1 MTHEVDVKYGMV
13 ADHVLG
19 SACPEDELAAVTWAV
34 RIPMIGWT
42 LSASLLAVLAVSTV
56 ADGAELEPVSAGPSE
71 EGEVAD
77 SAVRWLL
84 LRRRTWREL
93 PEAPRAPTVTG
104 DSPYSLAVAW
114 DPPDRPPTAVVGY
127 DVEYRVA
134 TASAFSQWPHS
145 GAATTTAITGL
156 SPSTTHHVRVRAIND
171 AGRGDWSE
179 AGIGMTS
186 HVPVFS
192 EGASTTRAVLENTPA
207 HRNIGSP
214 VAAAHAAN
222 ETLTYG
228 LGGPDAWRFG
238 IVAGSG
244 QLRTLGEVDYDHEEN
259 PDHEVTVTAEDTRG
273 GRAAIVV
280 HIRVLDVVESPGRPA
295 APIVVASSR
304 TSVRVSWTAPANTG
318 PPITDYDYRYRV
330 ATSNRRWTE
339 VTDTAIAATRTE
351 ITGLVGGVRYEVQVR
366 ASSDEG
372 VSDWSESGSI
382 GAPNDAPVVD
392 LGKLRDVDVTVG
404 GAIEVVPL
412 NQAFSDPEGYPLTF
426 SVSSTDEA
434 IAVAKPEGPVATVE
448 AVAPGTVDIAVIAT
462 DPLGATVS
470 ADFKV
475 RAHAATRA
483 APILRYTR
491 TSRLLRVE
499 FTDSFAAREVRA
511 YRFRIRQGLPR
522 GAWRRYCVTITSK
535 YDEPGSIRI
544 EFTLPIDSFLVPGTT
559 YELDYRYMGGASC
572 GVDSVPGPWSRV
584 ARLTTPWAGRGNFD
598 IELAFVGGE
607 PSAHHKALIEQAAET
622 WEAIITNELPDHDFA
637 NDPIPAGACLEGQ
650 PEFAGIVDDLRIYV
664 RLASIDGR
672 HGTLGTAGLCYYRT
686 PSGFP
691 IVSEIELDTDDLDG
705 LSDAVV
711 RGLMLH
717 EIAHALG
724 FGILWGHKGLLENP
738 SLVDGAPV
746 SPPPDTHFSGS
757 NAVAAFDSAG
767 GTNYKAGRV
776 PVENRFGGS
785 GSQDSHW
792 RKSVMGSE
800 LMTRSLGRVYSL
812 SAITIESMADLGYS
826 VDASQADAYTVPNVQ
841 GDVLRSLDAVGALA
855 LPNCVVRL
863 PTDAIAVLEPVAE
876 VRSMSGRDTEVDIQ
890 IEAE

>member
-1 MTHEVDVKYGMV
+1 M
-13 ADHVLG
+13 
-19 SACPEDELAAVTWAV
+19 TWAA
-34 RIPMIGWT
+34 RIWILGWT
-42 LSASLLAVLAVSTV
+42 SRASLLAALAVSAV
-56 ADGAELEPVSAGPSE
+56 ADGAELEPVSAAPSE
-71 EGEVAD
+71 EEVAD

-84 LRRRTWREL
+84 LRRRTWQEL
-93 PEAPRAPTVTG
+93 PEAPRPPTVTG
-104 DSPYSLAVAW
+104 DSPYSLSVVW
-114 DPPDRPPTAVVGY
+114 DPPDHPPAAVVDY

-134 TASAFSQWPHS
+134 TADAFSEWPHT
-145 GAATTTAITGL
+145 GAATTTTITGL

-171 AGRGDWSE
+171 AGSGDWSE

-207 HRNIGSP
+207 DRDVGSP
-214 VAAAHAAN
+214 VTATHAGD
-222 ETLTYG
+222 ETLTYR
-228 LGGPDAWRFG
+228 LGGPDGWRFG

-244 QLRTLGEVDYDHEEN
+244 QLRTLGGVDYDHEED
-259 PDHEVTVTAEDTRG
+259 PDHEVTVTVEDTRG

-280 HIRVLDVVESPGRPA
+280 HIRVLDVVERPGRPA

-330 ATSNRRWTE
+330 ATSNRTWTE

-382 GAPNDAPVVD
+382 GAPNAAPVVD
-392 LGKLRDVDVTVG
+392 LGKLRDLDVTIG

-412 NQAFSDPEGYPLTF
+412 DQAFSDPEGYPLTF

-434 IAVAKPEGPVATVE
+434 IAVAKPEGSVATVE
-448 AVAPGTVDIAVIAT
+448 AVAPGTVDVEVSAT

-470 ADFKV
+470 ADFEV
-475 RAHAATRA
+475 RVHEATLA
-483 APILRYTR
+483 EPTLAYTP
-491 TSRLLRVE
+491 TSRLLRVQ
-499 FTDSFAAREVRA
+499 FTDRFAAREVRA
-511 YRFRIRQGLPR
+511 YRFRIRQESPR
-522 GAWRRYCVTITSK
+522 GAWWLYCVTVTSGLN
-535 YDEPGSIRI
+535 EPASIRVA
-544 EFTLPIDSFLVPGTT
+544 FQLPIGSFVVPGTT
-559 YELDYRYMGGASC
+559 YEVDYRYMGGASC
-572 GVDSVPGPWSRV
+572 GTATAPGPWSRV
-584 ARLTTPWAGRGNFD
+584 ARLETPRVGRSNFD
-598 IELAFVGGE
+598 IELAFVGDE
-607 PSAHHKALIEQAAET
+607 PSARRKALLEEAVEA
-622 WEAIITNELPDHDFA
+622 WEAIITNDATDYDFR
-637 NDPIPAGACLEGQ
+637 NNPIPAGACVEGQ
-650 PEFAGIVDDLRIYV
+650 PEFTGIVDDLRIYV

-672 HGTLGTAGLCYYRT
+672 SGTLGTAGLCYYRS

-691 IVSEIELDTDDLDG
+691 IVSQIELDADDLDG

-724 FGILWGHKGLLENP
+724 FGILWEHKGLLENP
-738 SLVDGAPV
+738 SLVDGEPV

-767 GTNYKAGRV
+767 GTDYKAGRV
-776 PVENRFGGS
+776 PVENQFGGS

-812 SAITIESMADLGYS
+812 SAVTIQSMADLGYS
-826 VDASQADAYTVPNVQ
+826 VDVSQADAYTVPNVQ
-841 GDVLRSLDAVGALA
+841 GDVLRSLYARLA
-855 LPNCVVRL
+855 SPNCVVRL
-863 PTDAIAVLEPVAE
+863 PTDAIAVPEHVAE
-876 VRSMSGRDTEVDIQ
+876 VRSGRDTGIDIR
-890 IEAE
+890 IEAD